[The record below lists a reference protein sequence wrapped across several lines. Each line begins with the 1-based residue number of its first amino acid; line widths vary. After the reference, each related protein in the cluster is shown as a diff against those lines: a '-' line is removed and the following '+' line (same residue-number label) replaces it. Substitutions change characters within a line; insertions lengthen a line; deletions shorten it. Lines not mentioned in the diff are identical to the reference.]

1 MIPAASIH
9 RILRSSGMKKKVFLL
24 VPAAALVFAIAGCSK
39 EAPKKPGNSSVQAA
53 QTLKVKTAPVE
64 ARSVARRVE
73 ATGTL
78 APWDEVIVSNDTPG
92 TVLKIE
98 ADLGDSV
105 TSGSTLAV
113 LDQREARL
121 NYEDAEAALQTSL
134 KSLDRE
140 RARSVDAKT
149 TLARYDE
156 LFKQGMV
163 SVSQHDGAVTA
174 HDVAEAQLR
183 EAEARVR
190 QSEARFDLAK
200 KRLSDTVIK
209 SPISGKVSK
218 RSVSVGEN
226 VKEKTQMFSIVSTG
240 TLKFQGTVPEVSV
253 PMLKTGQNVE
263 VAVDAY
269 RDRTFKGR
277 LTRISP
283 ALDVKTRTLE
293 VEASVPN
300 AQGLLK
306 PGFFARGLILTS
318 VEKGVPFVP
327 ADSVYIFVGITKVFV
342 IEDGVAR
349 EKLVQTGVR
358 EGSLVEIT
366 DSIKPGQSVA
376 TTNLSVL
383 YDGAKVSVEGAAK

>member
-1 MIPAASIH
+1 
-9 RILRSSGMKKKVFLL
+9 MKKKVFLL
-24 VPAAALVFAIAGCSK
+24 APAAAALVFAFAGCSK
-39 EAPKKPGNSSVQAA
+39 EAPKKPEGPATVLGEQA
-53 QTLKVKTAPVE
+53 LLVKTAKVE
-64 ARSVARRVE
+64 GRSVSRSVE

-92 TVLKIE
+92 TVEKIE

-105 TSGSTLAV
+105 KSGATLAV

-121 NYEDAEAALQTSL
+121 NYEDADAALQTSL

-140 RARSVDAKT
+140 RARSRDAKT
-149 TLARYDE
+149 TLERYDQ
-156 LFKQGMV
+156 LFKEGMV
-163 SVSQHDGAVTA
+163 SVSQHDSAVTA

-183 EAEARVR
+183 EAEAKVR
-190 QSEARFDLAK
+190 QSEARLDLAR

-226 VKEKTQMFSIVSTG
+226 IKEKTQMFSIVSTG
-240 TLKFQGTVPEVSV
+240 TLKFQGTVAETSV
-253 PMLKTGQNVE
+253 PRLRSGQAVS

-283 ALDVKTRTLE
+283 AVDVRTRTLE

-300 AQGLLK
+300 PEGLLK
-306 PGFFARGLILTS
+306 PGFFAKGLILTN

-327 ADSVYIFVGITKVFV
+327 SDAVYVFVGITKVFV
-342 IEDGVAR
+342 VEDGVAR
-349 EKLVQTGVR
+349 EKLVNTGLR
-358 EGSLVEIT
+358 EGSSVEVI
-366 DSIKPGQSVA
+366 DAVKPGQTVA
-376 TTNLSVL
+376 TTNLSAL
-383 YDGAKVSVEGAAK
+383 YDGVKVGVEGTATK

>member
-1 MIPAASIH
+1 
-9 RILRSSGMKKKVFLL
+9 MKNKVFLL
-24 VPAAALVFAIAGCSK
+24 APAAAALVFTFAGCSK
-39 EAPKKPGNSSVQAA
+39 EAPKKPEGRGEQALLVRTA
-53 QTLKVKTAPVE
+53 KVE
-64 ARSVARRVE
+64 GRSVSRSVE

-92 TVLKIE
+92 TVEKIE

-105 TSGSTLAV
+105 KSGVTLAV

-140 RARSVDAKT
+140 RARSRDAKT
-149 TLARYDE
+149 TLMRYGE
-156 LFKQGMV
+156 LFKEGMV
-163 SVSQHDGAVTA
+163 SASQHDSAVTA

-183 EAEARVR
+183 EAEAKVR

-209 SPISGKVSK
+209 SPITGEVKK
-218 RSVSVGEN
+218 RFVTVGEN
-226 VKEKTQMFSIVSTG
+226 VKDKVQMFSIVSTG
-240 TLKFQGTVPEVSV
+240 TLKFQGTVAETSV
-253 PMLKTGQNVE
+253 PRLRNGQTVE

-269 RDRTFKGR
+269 REKTFKGR

-283 ALDVKTRTLE
+283 AVDVRTRTLE

-300 AQGLLK
+300 PAGLLK
-306 PGFFARGLILTS
+306 PGFFAKGLILTS
-318 VEKGVPFVP
+318 VEKEVPFVP
-327 ADSVYIFVGITKVFV
+327 SEAVYVFVGITKVFV

-349 EKLVQTGVR
+349 EKLVNTGVR
-358 EGSLVEIT
+358 EGSTVEVI
-366 DSIKPGQSVA
+366 DGIRPGQTVA
-376 TTNLSVL
+376 TTNLSAL
-383 YDGAKVSVEGAAK
+383 YDGVLVSVEGAVTK